1 MIAIANLLGYTG
13 KVNIIEETE
22 TGYELEMLQGNLKGK
37 RTFISKNSKNE
48 TLSFP
53 KEKFTSKI
61 EYSVAKEHNEN
72 TNTNQVYSRTL
83 ELTITAQTEEIAEK
97 IWDNCI
103 DYLVENAK
111 FDFSI
116 MGCPDH
122 GKTLKNKCYYY
133 DSIKI
138 EDREEFEILKKLYS
152 EWKKLYK

>member
-1 MIAIANLLGYTG
+1 MIVTANLLGYTG
-13 KVNIIEETE
+13 KVNIIGETE
-22 TGYELEMLQGNLKGK
+22 TGYELELLQGNLKGK

-61 EYSVAKEHNEN
+61 EYTVTKEHNEN

-83 ELTITAQTEEIAEK
+83 ELTITARTEEIAEK
-97 IWDNCI
+97 IWDDCI
-103 DYLVENAK
+103 DYLVENSN

-122 GKTLKNKCYYY
+122 GKTLKNKYYYY

-138 EDREEFEILKKLYS
+138 EDKEEFEILKKLYS
-152 EWKKLYK
+152 EWKKSYK